1 MLPISLHVQKSY
13 DSYSE
18 MNYLK
23 VNPITLDRIDTELGV
38 YANFMGE

>member
-1 MLPISLHVQKSY
+1 MLPISLLIKKSY

-23 VNPITLDRIDTELGV
+23 VNPTALDRIDTELGV